1 MGQPCEPGIGIE
13 RTLAI
18 AGSVVA
24 VGQDQIH
31 VGRKIQLAAAEL
43 AKTKHDQTLAVALLV
58 VDHAMPTRHL
68 LARMVQCTLQ
78 ADLGEHA
85 GAVQGCFDVIKTIHI
100 TPYQSQRFTLAEA
113 AQFALH
119 AGVVVVAVE
128 FTAACIG
135 RSRIIDQLD
144 QAITKQLDVGKQN
157 RQREVAGQQHL
168 AQALIDTGIIVE
180 ANSGIAACPLQTLE
194 ALFERIG
201 KFAWQG
207 FGGSAH
213 AVITPELHASRSNGQ
228 FTRGGSL
235 VAMSRACNMGT
246 MMDRLSALRRQP
258 TDSRSGTRFAIS
270 LLIAIVVLVAL
281 IDQLDPAFAWTS
293 EIVHATSLFN
303 LLLLNALP
311 LLTLLLV
318 LLAVTRRVALATW
331 LTALFGFALF
341 AANSA
346 KLAELQ
352 TPLLPSDFRFLAEPG
367 PALALFAHYLKFNL
381 GTVASLLAVFVITV
395 MLVRRRGSKM
405 LVGWRRLALAIF
417 AAVLAVSLTAGS
429 PPWRQLY
436 SSKRMGF
443 EPWALTES
451 ASRAGL
457 IGSLLL
463 YHWELG
469 DGSVPNADRDAAIAM
484 IDAHADLLRE
494 RFAATGATHEPP
506 DILIIQSESLFDP
519 ARLNHV
525 EPGRYLTEFRKLLMS
540 SRGGELHVPTF
551 GGGTIRT
558 EFELLTGAPL
568 SSLGGIQYPWLELR
582 DARFPSLASIL
593 ARNGYTTTAI
603 HPNGAAF
610 WNRNRVFPELG
621 FQTFID
627 VAAFRK
633 EDIVGLFTSDA
644 ALTDRVIA
652 ELKDDGPPQ
661 FLFAITMENHGPFDW
676 RPNLDAQRL
685 TALPMPP
692 ELDAG
697 GRLWFGNY
705 LYLLDDA
712 DHELGRLAEVLKQRK
727 RRTLLLFFGDHLP
740 SIHTVYYQLGFDDGQ
755 TELQQPTEWLLFD
768 TANPHGVQEDTQSW
782 LLPARLLDSAGIAN
796 EPYFVTIAALRD
808 ALGIDRQPITPEQ
821 ATAINALAQLQ
832 LLGELDAVLE
842 KQLEIDLTPA
852 PNGKQES
859 ASEKK
864 PDA

>member
-1 MGQPCEPGIGIE
+1 
-13 RTLAI
+13 
-18 AGSVVA
+18 
-24 VGQDQIH
+24 
-31 VGRKIQLAAAEL
+31 
-43 AKTKHDQTLAVALLV
+43 
-58 VDHAMPTRHL
+58 
-68 LARMVQCTLQ
+68 
-78 ADLGEHA
+78 
-85 GAVQGCFDVIKTIHI
+85 
-100 TPYQSQRFTLAEA
+100 
-113 AQFALH
+113 
-119 AGVVVVAVE
+119 
-128 FTAACIG
+128 
-135 RSRIIDQLD
+135 
-144 QAITKQLDVGKQN
+144 
-157 RQREVAGQQHL
+157 
-168 AQALIDTGIIVE
+168 
-180 ANSGIAACPLQTLE
+180 
-194 ALFERIG
+194 
-201 KFAWQG
+201 
-207 FGGSAH
+207 
-213 AVITPELHASRSNGQ
+213 
-228 FTRGGSL
+228 
-235 VAMSRACNMGT
+235 
-246 MMDRLSALRRQP
+246 MDRLLALWRQP
-258 TDSRSGTRFAIS
+258 TDHRSGTRFAMA
-270 LLIAIVVLVAL
+270 LLIAMAVLVVL
-281 IDQLDPAFAWTS
+281 IDRLDPAFAWTS

-318 LLAVTRRVALATW
+318 LLALTRRVVLSTW
-331 LTALFGFALF
+331 LSALFGFALF

-381 GTVASLLAVFVITV
+381 GTIVSLLAIVVVTV
-395 MLVRRRGSKM
+395 LLVRRRGSRM
-405 LVGWRRLALAIF
+405 LIGWRRLVLAIF
-417 AAVLAVSLTAGS
+417 ATMLAVSLTLGS
-429 PPWRQLY
+429 PPWRQVY

-469 DGSVPNADRDAAIAM
+469 DGRVPKADRDAAIAM
-484 IDAHADLLRE
+484 IDVHADLLRE
-494 RFAATGATHEPP
+494 RLAVAKTTQELP
-506 DILIIQSESLFDP
+506 DILIVQSESLFDP

-525 EPGRYLTEFRKLLMS
+525 DPGRFLTEFRKLAES
-540 SRGGELHVPTF
+540 SRSGELHVPTF

-621 FQTFID
+621 FQKFID
-627 VAAFRK
+627 VAAFNK

-644 ALTDRVIA
+644 ALTDHVIA

-676 RPNLDAQRL
+676 RPNLDAERL
-685 TALPMPP
+685 TSLPMPQ
-692 ELDAG
+692 ELDDG

-712 DHELGRLAEVLKQRK
+712 DHELGRLAEALKQRK

-740 SIHTVYYQLGFDDGQ
+740 SIHTVYYQLGFDDGK

-782 LLPARLLDSAGIAN
+782 LLPARLLDSAGIGN
-796 EPYFVTIAALRD
+796 EPYFIVTAALRD
-808 ALGIDRQPITPEQ
+808 ALSIDRQPITPEQ

-832 LLGELDAVLE
+832 LRGELDAVLE
-842 KQLEIDLTPA
+842 KRLEIELARA
-852 PNGKQES
+852 PSGQQES
-859 ASEKK
+859 ADEKK